1 MNALFGDELKLEEEQ
16 FLIEQAP
23 ARHVYLFDALW
34 EMDCTVGLIAGTKPI
49 AFAQRERQGIIEAAH
64 FLERVSDHALHDRRA
79 ELIDRSVEG
88 LDDAMRLPCF
98 FKMGENGVRHTL
110 EPIVEFDR
118 TRYAHQVVLMQLIRK
133 PRLIEAG
140 HDERARAVEKRDL
153 KDVQIATRLLH
164 LRFIDARNERARK
177 PDGRLRD
184 SDHLGHVEIATRK
197 PIEQVAY
204 HFDPAHC

>member
-1 MNALFGDELKLEEEQ
+1 MLS
-16 FLIEQAP
+16 
-23 ARHVYLFDALW
+23 

-118 TRYAHQVVLMQLIRK
+118 TRYAHQVVLMQSLSAK
-133 PRLIEAG
+133 ARLIEAG

-184 SDHLGHVEIATRK
+184 SDHLGHVEIATGETDRAGRVPLRSRALLMHARAEGLPGK
-197 PIEQVAY
+197 RPQQVHRSAK
-204 HFDPAHC
+204 